1 MAHLSDIAQMAGGLE
16 RYDALVD
23 EIERILARGHLP
35 PRDSGVILYNIGCHH
50 ALSGELDEARRL
62 LRSAF
67 AHRHDLLEPALEYA
81 DLVALTD
88 ELPALAAG

>member
-16 RYDALVD
+16 RYNALVG
-23 EIERILARGHLP
+23 EIEWILARGLP

-67 AHRHDLLEPALEYA
+67 AHRHDLLEPALEDS

-88 ELPALAAG
+88 ELPALAAS